1 MYPMKLKPVYDK
13 TIWANDRLTT
23 MRGME
28 EKGLGTCWEISAHPH
43 AKNVILNGEYAGKTL
58 DELIQRIRNPYWEKN
73 SCIRCFALHIWMP
86 ERIYPFRYIR
96 MTNMQERMK
105 TMKGKQNPG
114 IFWKQIRELRWWP
127 ERLRRMQR

>member
-43 AKNVILNGEYAGKTL
+43 AKNVILNGENAG
-58 DELIQRIRNPYWEKN
+58 
-73 SCIRCFALHIWMP
+73 
-86 ERIYPFRYIR
+86 
-96 MTNMQERMK
+96 
-105 TMKGKQNPG
+105 
-114 IFWKQIRELRWWP
+114 
-127 ERLRRMQR
+127 

>member
-43 AKNVILNGEYAGKTL
+43 A
-58 DELIQRIRNPYWEKN
+58 
-73 SCIRCFALHIWMP
+73 
-86 ERIYPFRYIR
+86 
-96 MTNMQERMK
+96 NMQ
-105 TMKGKQNPG
+105 GK
-114 IFWKQIRELRWWP
+114 RW
-127 ERLRRMQR
+127 MS

>member
-23 MRGME
+23 LRGIE

-58 DELIQRIRNPYWEKN
+58 DELIQADPQSILGEKQ
-73 SCIRCFALHIWMP
+73 LHQMLRLAYLDAREDLSIQV
-86 ERIYPFRYIR
+86 
-96 MTNMQERMK
+96 QERMK

-114 IFWKQIRELRWWP
+114 ISWKQIRGLRW
-127 ERLRRMQR
+127 